1 MLRSL
6 VAALLLLGITQASLA
21 QTTVGDAIPPA
32 EVDKAQAT
40 LKQAAPKVIK
50 LEVGEFE
57 QLPQAT
63 MSPTLWFPLPGSDET
78 AVSILSCK
86 AGQTVA
92 YYGKKRGDK
101 EAKLHNLTSATPWLL
116 AIGAKPGI
124 KSSVL
129 FKNND
134 NKELPPVQTDQVQI
148 VVGDPP
154 PIVPPDV
161 KPPVLTDFE
170 KQLAAAYAQDR
181 VAGIASPVYAGTLAQ
196 VFANSARD
204 GFEDFKTLG
213 ELDAFLEEAA
223 LNGGVP
229 PPDKSLTNTRI
240 RIQAEI
246 QKALGITDA
255 DRTKPMTA
263 ATKTALK
270 DVFTRVAAA
279 LKNVAK

>member
-6 VAALLLLGITQASLA
+6 VATLLLLGVTQASLA
-21 QTTVGDAIPPA
+21 QTIVGDAIPPA
-32 EVDKAQAT
+32 DVNKALAT
-40 LKQAAPKVIK
+40 IQQAAPKVIK

-78 AVSILSCK
+78 CVSMLSCK

-92 YYGKKRGDK
+92 YFGKKRGET

-116 AIGAKPGI
+116 AIGAKPGV

-134 NKELPPVQTDQVQI
+134 NKELPPIQTDQVQI
-148 VVGDPP
+148 IVGGADPL
-154 PIVPPDV
+154 VDPDV
-161 KPPVLTDFE
+161 KPPVTSDFE
-170 KQLAAAYAQDR
+170 KQLLAAYNQDK
-181 VAGIASPVYAGTLAQ
+181 VAGIANPVYAATLSQ
-196 VFANSARD
+196 VFSRSAAA
-204 GFEDFKTLG
+204 GFDDFKTLD

-229 PPDKSLTNTRI
+229 PPNKSLTSTRI
-240 RIQAEI
+240 RIQSEI
-246 QKALGITDA
+246 QKAVGITDA
-255 DRTKPMTA
+255 DRTKPITSDMQ
-263 ATKTALK
+263 KSLK
-270 DVFTRVAAA
+270 AVFLRVAAG
-279 LKNVAK
+279 LKKLGK